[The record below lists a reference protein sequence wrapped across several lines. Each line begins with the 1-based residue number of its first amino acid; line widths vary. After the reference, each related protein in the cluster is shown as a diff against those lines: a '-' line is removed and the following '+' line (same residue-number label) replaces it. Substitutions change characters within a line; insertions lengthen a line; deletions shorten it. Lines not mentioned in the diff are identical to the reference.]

1 MASSLCGASSTN
13 PYTIREIK
21 HLREFPK
28 VLLNLSVR
36 PSPGSFKVLYE
47 SSKWPASFV
56 EERNAKLLSEMREN
70 HAKCVS
76 VKKQPPEVFY
86 KKSVLISLY
95 SQESYVLE
103 SLFWFKRD
111 SNTGVYLWI
120 LKKICERLLLIVLRS
135 DYFLSTPFALKSYD
149 FFQRYKN
156 SMNWSSVQLA
166 INFLL

>member
-1 MASSLCGASSTN
+1 MELPLQTLLHNQGNKTFKRISQSAIKFVSETLSS
-13 PYTIREIK
+13 
-21 HLREFPK
+21 
-28 VLLNLSVR
+28 
-36 PSPGSFKVLYE
+36 SFKVLYE